1 MELPFTQ
8 EQFIDVFKDYNKTV
22 FPIQVL
28 FYGLAVFLV
37 FRLFG
42 SRYKFIPYSL
52 AFFWL
57 WMGLVY
63 HLVFFSV
70 INKAAY
76 LFGGLFIFQGLLFL
90 KYARTLSFQFT
101 NDLNGIAAIIF
112 LIYALIIY
120 PILGYAIGHTYP
132 GTPTF
137 GLPCPTT
144 IFTFGVLLFSDKR
157 VPIPVLIIPS
167 LWAIVGTSA
176 AFSLGFYEDVG
187 LLIVALVSIILVAR
201 KNKALVNVTSQSF

>member
-1 MELPFTQ
+1 MKLPFTH
-8 EQFIDVFKDYNKTV
+8 EQFIDVFRKYNETV
-22 FPIQVL
+22 FPVQFVFYLVL
-28 FYGLAVFLV
+28 LFLAFQLV
-37 FRLFG
+37 G
-42 SRYKFIPYSL
+42 KKTNSSRFISYAL

-63 HLVFFSV
+63 HLGFFSD

-76 LFGGLFIFQGLLFL
+76 LFGALFIIQGLLFL

-101 NDLNGIAAIIF
+101 NDLNGVAAILF
-112 LIYALIIY
+112 LVYALIVY

-132 GTPTF
+132 GAPTF

-144 IFTFGVLLFSDKR
+144 IFTFGVLLLSDKR

-176 AFSLGFYEDVG
+176 AFSLGFSEDFG
-187 LLIVALVSIILVAR
+187 LLFAAVVSIILISR
-201 KNKALVNVTSQSF
+201 KNKALRSVE